1 MPTNNE
7 SVKMEYRSRSGFDS
21 ISKDDN
27 TIYVVEETDGTRQ
40 LYLGSKILNGGL
52 IDKRVSGDLS
62 SELYQATSMVSSV
75 TVPNGND
82 YKLFA
87 IQFYVEWYDGYIER
101 TYIIPVGKTTGTIIY
116 DSQQQASCGLNAY
129 IYRSGTN
136 TKFNLYSTLM
146 PWNMTY
152 GYSNNILSV
161 SVYGVA

>member
-87 IQFYVEWYDGYIER
+87 IQFYVE
-101 TYIIPVGKTTGTIIY
+101 
-116 DSQQQASCGLNAY
+116 
-129 IYRSGTN
+129 
-136 TKFNLYSTLM
+136 
-146 PWNMTY
+146 
-152 GYSNNILSV
+152 
-161 SVYGVA
+161 